1 MNHRAVNALREM
13 PCPCRQSI
21 AWWSE
26 AHRLLLA
33 LCDDLEAIA
42 DSLPR
47 HVVPEDCILA
57 AKTLG
62 SLIRDVHAYEE
73 KTLFPALKDR
83 FPASTE
89 ISSAIDRLKLEHL
102 ADECYAD
109 DLAEKLLYLGNG
121 GEGVNIEALAYMLRG
136 FFDALRRHI
145 AYERDHL
152 SLALEALQA
161 NPRADG
167 AALLN

>member
-1 MNHRAVNALREM
+1 MNHHAAKPPREM
-13 PCPCRQSI
+13 PGLYRQSI
-21 AWWSE
+21 AWWRD

-47 HVVPEDCILA
+47 HVVAQDCVFA
-57 AKTLG
+57 AKNLG

-73 KTLFPALKDR
+73 KTLFPALNDWFR
-83 FPASTE
+83 SSPE
-89 ISSAIDRLKLEHL
+89 ISSAIDRLKFEHL

-121 GEGVNIEALAYMLRG
+121 GQDVNMEALAYMLRG

-145 AYERDHL
+145 AYERDHF
-152 SLALEALQA
+152 SSALESLQRNA
-161 NPRADG
+161 KADG
-167 AALLN
+167 PYLN